1 MAQFQGI
8 LGRQASTTGPQ
19 TVVIGNTIFNTSN
32 TAMWY
37 AGCFGLSVTTVGT
50 MSFSCYVVG
59 EVGGIQVPIAGLS
72 SIGSTT
78 ATLLPL
84 IHERII
90 GTQVGTTQSALSGIP
105 TPRSIV
111 FGNSA
116 LAGQTYG
123 AVVSAILFVS

>member
-8 LGRQASTTGPQ
+8 LGTRTSTTGPSSL
-19 TVVIGNTIFNTSN
+19 VIGNTVFNTSN
-32 TAMWY
+32 AAAWY
-37 AGCFGLSVTTVGT
+37 SGCFGLSVTTVGT
-50 MSFSCYVVG
+50 QSFSCYVVG
-59 EVGGIQVPIAGLS
+59 EIAGITIPIAGLS
-72 SIGSTT
+72 AIGSTT

-105 TPRSIV
+105 TPRRIV